1 MFGAIVGDIAGS
13 TYEHSNFRFESC
25 RIFAERS
32 RFTDDTVL
40 TLATAD
46 HFIFG
51 DSYSDVYRRF
61 GRNYPHAG
69 YGSAF
74 RSWFLSDHPMPY
86 NSHGNGSAMRASPIG
101 WVAKDLQWALDEAA
115 RSAEVTHD
123 HPNGI
128 KGAQAVASAVFLAR
142 QGESKQGL
150 RKFLSGHF
158 QYNLNRT
165 VEDIRPSYTFN
176 ASCECSV
183 PEAIIAFLDSSDFE
197 SALRKAISLG
207 GYSDTI
213 ASISGA
219 IAHAFYRQIPEW
231 MTEYCLG
238 VLDVAQRCII
248 NDFWEQYGK

>member
-86 NSHGNGSAMRASPIG
+86 NSHGNGSAMRASRLAGSQKIFNGRLMRPR
-101 WVAKDLQWALDEAA
+101 VA
-115 RSAEVTHD
+115 
-123 HPNGI
+123 
-128 KGAQAVASAVFLAR
+128 
-142 QGESKQGL
+142 
-150 RKFLSGHF
+150 RK
-158 QYNLNRT
+158 
-165 VEDIRPSYTFN
+165 
-176 ASCECSV
+176 
-183 PEAIIAFLDSSDFE
+183 
-197 SALRKAISLG
+197 
-207 GYSDTI
+207 
-213 ASISGA
+213 
-219 IAHAFYRQIPEW
+219 
-231 MTEYCLG
+231 
-238 VLDVAQRCII
+238 
-248 NDFWEQYGK
+248 